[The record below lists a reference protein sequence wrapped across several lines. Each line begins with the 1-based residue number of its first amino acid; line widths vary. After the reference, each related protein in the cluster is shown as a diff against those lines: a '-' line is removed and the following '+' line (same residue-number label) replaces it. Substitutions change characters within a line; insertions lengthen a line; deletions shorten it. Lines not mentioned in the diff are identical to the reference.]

1 MKYSSQK
8 SKLSKFLLAG
18 VVAVSSFSTQ
28 AQSSNQQTVVVTGSR
43 FEENLNEVPANVT
56 VITRDEISN
65 STSQNIPDVL
75 SQIGGLNV
83 RSTNGGQL
91 NLDATVDMGGY
102 GATASSNTLVLV
114 DGQRIN
120 PIDSGN
126 VNWESIPI
134 DSIER
139 IEILQGGASVQY
151 GNGAVGGVI
160 NIITNG
166 KQSKLSQASV
176 SYGSFG
182 TVIGNAIVR
191 DAVDQTTYQV
201 TANTSNSNG
210 WRQNSAA
217 NAYSIDGKI
226 TQSFG
231 GVDKIYADLFYAY
244 TNAQNPGGVLGQ
256 VGSGDPQAAKFNNI
270 GSNTTVSNS
279 GIRFGGT
286 KEFDG
291 GNLAELDGYYSNK
304 STFFYN
310 PYYNS
315 YAALNTGGLY
325 SNYGAGNSNLNGW
338 TVNLSPR
345 FKFSLDSQS
354 NLILGY
360 DFNKASQAGVN
371 SYSSSVY
378 QSMLDTGYM
387 INNPNSTHQSTQNA
401 SILNQSIY
409 GIAKIGLLER
419 LDLTGGFRHQT
430 QNATT
435 YDDAITETYVS
446 NSDKNASKTYSANA
460 GDVAINYSFSNN
472 QKIYVK
478 WDQSYRFP
486 NIDEFWGTDANW
498 NRVFN
503 GILKPQITQ
512 SYQIGG
518 NVSTRFI
525 NVNGSLFSSI
535 SQNEIRYNPST
546 GKNFNSSD
554 NINRAGLILDG
565 TSSITKS
572 LVIGAGGKL
581 QKSYF
586 STGVY
591 SGNAIALSPDL
602 LLNARVNYLL
612 DTNWS
617 LGGVV
622 NYVSNQHYEAGL
634 ANYNSLAM
642 MPSYTVGD
650 VYVNYIKKDWDAK
663 LMVKNVGNARYAT
676 YGGYGFVSTANGNG
690 ANSYYY
696 YPSDGRSVFMTLKYN
711 FN

>member
-1 MKYSSQK
+1 MHFF
-8 SKLSKFLLAG
+8 SKKKLHLIFSG
-18 VVAVSSFSTQ
+18 AVLTIASPNLI
-28 AQSSNQQTVVVTGSR
+28 AQSNQQTVVVTGSR
-43 FEENLNEVPANVT
+43 FEENLNEVPANVS
-56 VITRDEISN
+56 VITRDEIAN

-83 RSTNGGQL
+83 RSTNSGQL

-102 GATASSNTLVLV
+102 GATANSNTLVLV
-114 DGQRIN
+114 DGQRVN

-126 VNWESIPI
+126 INWESIPL

-166 KQSKLSQASV
+166 KQSKLNQGSI

-191 DAVDQTTYQV
+191 DTVDQTTYQV
-201 TANTSNSNG
+201 TANTSNTNG

-217 NAYSIDGKI
+217 NAYSVDAKL

-231 GVDKIYADLFYAY
+231 GVDKIYTDLFYAY

-256 VGSGDPQAAKFNNI
+256 VGAGNPQAAKFNNI

-279 GIRFGGT
+279 GVRFGGT
-286 KEFDG
+286 KGFGD

-310 PYYNS
+310 PYYDS
-315 YAALNTGGLY
+315 YAALNTGGPY
-325 SNYGAGNSNLNGW
+325 SNYGAGSGNLNGW
-338 TVNLSPR
+338 TMNLSPR
-345 FKFSLDSQS
+345 FKFALDNQS
-354 NLILGY
+354 NLVLGY
-360 DFNKASQAGVN
+360 DFNQASQGGVN
-371 SYSSSVY
+371 SYSNAVY
-378 QSMLDTGYM
+378 NSMNDNWW
-387 INNPNSTHQSTQNA
+387 ISNPNSTHQSTQNA
-401 SILNQSIY
+401 SILNQSVY
-409 GIAKIGLLER
+409 GIAKIALLEK
-419 LDLTGGFRHQT
+419 LDLAGGFRHQS
-430 QNATT
+430 QSATT
-435 YDDAITETYVS
+435 FDDSITSTYIS
-446 NSDKNASKTYSANA
+446 NADKNASKTYSANA
-460 GDVAINYSFSNN
+460 GDVALNYSFSN
-472 QKIYVK
+472 KEKVYVK

-486 NIDEFWGTDANW
+486 NIDEFWGTDANY

-503 GILKPQITQ
+503 DILKPQITQ

-518 NVSTRFI
+518 NVTTNFV
-525 NVNGSLFSSI
+525 NLNGSVFSSI

-554 NINRAGLILDG
+554 NINRAGFILDAN
-565 TSSITKS
+565 SYLTKS
-572 LVIGAGGKL
+572 LTVGAGGKL

-586 STGVY
+586 STGAY
-591 SGNAIALSPDL
+591 AGNAIALSPDL
-602 LLNARVNYLL
+602 LLNARANYLV
-612 DTNWS
+612 DMNWS
-617 LGGVV
+617 FGGVV

-634 ANYNSLAM
+634 DQYNSLAM

-650 VYVNYIKKDWDAK
+650 VYVNYIEKNWDAK
-663 LMVKNVGNARYAT
+663 LMLKNVGNARYAT

-690 ANSYYY
+690 AYSYYY
-696 YPSDGRSVFMTLKYN
+696 YPSDGRSIFMSLKYN